1 VIDAVPKNCKRPPRL
16 PGTTS
21 EAEALTKL
29 FNCDDTSPA
38 FRAQRLA
45 QKFRLA
51 IGVAHV
57 VVELAFGRAA
67 Q

>member
-1 VIDAVPKNCKRPPRL
+1 MRYPTVARGRPVC

-29 FNCDDTSPA
+29 FNDDNTSPA
-38 FRAQRLA
+38 FPAQRLA
-45 QKFRLA
+45 QKFRLP
-51 IGVAHV
+51 IEVAHV
-57 VVELAFGRAA
+57 IAELAFGRAA

>member
-1 VIDAVPKNCKRPPRL
+1 MPYPKIARGRPVC

-57 VVELAFGRAA
+57 VAELAFGRAA